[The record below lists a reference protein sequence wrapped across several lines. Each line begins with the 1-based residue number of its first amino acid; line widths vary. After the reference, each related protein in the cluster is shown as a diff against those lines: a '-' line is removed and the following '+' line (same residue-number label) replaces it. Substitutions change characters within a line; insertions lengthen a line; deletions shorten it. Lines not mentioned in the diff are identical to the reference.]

1 MFTRAT
7 HSVAAS
13 ALRLPVSSTH
23 SLWQLLRH
31 ASSAPGADVAQ
42 PDYYALLGLERGAS
56 PEEVKA
62 SFRALAKKHHPD
74 VLSATGT
81 VSEESMD
88 FFKLLNEAHGV
99 LSDSALRRD
108 YDSAKFSRAALLQRR
123 SSSGGGGAASGARRG
138 DGMFSMRH
146 ASAGM
151 AADEAAGMLP
161 EEAFQRALTKAHER
175 VRDSARFRASLARV
189 NRPKIDVPTMQ
200 ESMWSGAVPYLA
212 AAAIWI
218 VPFAI
223 FSLR

>member
-1 MFTRAT
+1 MFARATRA
-7 HSVAAS
+7 VAAS
-13 ALRLPVSSTH
+13 AVRLPASKTH
-23 SLWQLLRH
+23 SHWQLLRGL
-31 ASSAPGADVAQ
+31 SSSGAESQ

-74 VLSATGT
+74 VLAASGA

-99 LSDSALRRD
+99 LSDAALRRD

-123 SSSGGGGAASGARRG
+123 SSGGGGGASAQRG

-146 ASAGM
+146 AGAGM

-161 EEAFQRALTKAHER
+161 EEAFQRALAKAHER

-189 NRPKIDVPTMQ
+189 NRPKIEVPTMQ
-200 ESMWSGAVPYLA
+200 ASMWSGAAPYLA
-212 AAAIWI
+212 AAAIWL
-218 VPFAI
+218 VPLAI
-223 FSLR
+223 LR